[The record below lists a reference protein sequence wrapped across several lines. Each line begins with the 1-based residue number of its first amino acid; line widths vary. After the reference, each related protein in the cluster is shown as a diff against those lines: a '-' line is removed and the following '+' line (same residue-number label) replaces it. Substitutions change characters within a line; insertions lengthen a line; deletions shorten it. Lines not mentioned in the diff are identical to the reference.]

1 MNNASRFFLGITML
15 FCAGC
20 SGAKEGS
27 ASKNEQ
33 LNMAVKE
40 DPNQINVAAIKE
52 QNAPSLADR
61 GAGTRGFLVTPL
73 VGSLVS
79 VGTNAVKKMIDN
91 EEKKYHAEYYFGLND
106 LYFYD
111 QLSNEGPFDPV
122 GLQFG
127 GFKLVRT
134 FTNEAGS
141 TDTAFI
147 ADIVL
152 DTSNVYEILNNSI
165 FRLKLKDFKLHYAKA
180 KVAGNKDKILN
191 MDFEITMLTS
201 YVNESGNLFGN
212 VVLGKFY
219 LLLRNA
225 PLDPAAPNYNTYY
238 ASLKNTPLTGQSFI
252 VPRSFGYRKESGN
265 FVRTYN
271 QAAYSIQVKVNES
284 SKSVF
289 VNKLLLN
296 NAKVLIDAGGEKLE
310 ESLNTIAPTK
320 F

>member
-1 MNNASRFFLGITML
+1 
-15 FCAGC
+15 
-20 SGAKEGS
+20 
-27 ASKNEQ
+27 
-33 LNMAVKE
+33 
-40 DPNQINVAAIKE
+40 
-52 QNAPSLADR
+52 
-61 GAGTRGFLVTPL
+61 
-73 VGSLVS
+73 
-79 VGTNAVKKMIDN
+79 
-91 EEKKYHAEYYFGLND
+91 LND